1 MEGTFQPGFTSRL
14 PRHSADFSE
23 LSKPELKR
31 KRKLDTS
38 SEAWAGET
46 RAVVEDYGSWND
58 GWKNASVEDKEG
70 RSERV
75 DIVASR
81 MNGLETV

>member
-1 MEGTFQPGFTSRL
+1 MKIVL
-14 PRHSADFSE
+14 
-23 LSKPELKR
+23 ELKELKFR
-31 KRKLDTS
+31 EKIRLRFIRIVKKNLFRLR
-38 SEAWAGET
+38 GET